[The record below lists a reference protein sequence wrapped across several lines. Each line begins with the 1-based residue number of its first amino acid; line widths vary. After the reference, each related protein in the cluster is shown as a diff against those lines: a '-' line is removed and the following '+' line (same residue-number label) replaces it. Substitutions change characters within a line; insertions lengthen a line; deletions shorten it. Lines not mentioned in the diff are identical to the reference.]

1 MHYRLLVVENS
12 ILHPVYSEDAPY
24 RSSSYEFISH
34 QHILSPSLLSGG
46 YLAQRKNEL
55 SSLHVP
61 PTYRI
66 RQADV
71 PRSFGE
77 TNQQRIGGMCVH
89 RHDNV
94 RNMEAISE
102 QQQPVLSN
110 GAFCQEMIS
119 RYGSS
124 SSSSNNKIKR
134 GRKKRAATAITMT
147 DAAEEWTSCPA
158 LTRHTSNYYAAA
170 RMLFPHDEEA
180 RLQQL
185 ENDFGG
191 NVDIAE
197 LDMRVR
203 LTNGTGTFTYFACG
217 HGMRHFIRLRK

>member
-1 MHYRLLVVENS
+1 
-12 ILHPVYSEDAPY
+12 
-24 RSSSYEFISH
+24 
-34 QHILSPSLLSGG
+34 
-46 YLAQRKNEL
+46 
-55 SSLHVP
+55 
-61 PTYRI
+61 
-66 RQADV
+66 
-71 PRSFGE
+71 
-77 TNQQRIGGMCVH
+77 
-89 RHDNV
+89 
-94 RNMEAISE
+94 MEAISE

-124 SSSSNNKIKR
+124 SSSNNNKTKR
-134 GRKKRAATAITMT
+134 GRKKRAATAITMP

-158 LTRHTSNYYAAA
+158 LTRRTSNYYAAA

-180 RLQQL
+180 RLQHL

-217 HGMRHFIRLRK
+217 YGMRPFIRLRKWDAIVFGFCYQSTS